1 MKYCPNC
8 GTAVNDGSAF
18 CPNCGMRVGGSPS
31 SYSTPVMEDAP
42 AAPGYTPS
50 PYGGA
55 DSYGSAES
63 YGSADPYGGSPPTA
77 AVRTEHLPR
86 AQLRSVSSRRT
97 AAF

>member
-42 AAPGYTPS
+42 TAPGYSPS

-55 DSYGSAES
+55 ES
-63 YGSADPYGGSPPTA
+63 YGKILTADRPPMAVPPPTA